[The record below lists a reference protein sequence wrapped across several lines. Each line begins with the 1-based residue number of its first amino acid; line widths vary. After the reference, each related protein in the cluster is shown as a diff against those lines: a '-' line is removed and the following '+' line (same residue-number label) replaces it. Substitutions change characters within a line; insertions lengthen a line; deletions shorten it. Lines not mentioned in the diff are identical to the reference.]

1 MLSGSLVVA
10 EDFLTITS
18 FPATLNLTTQSL
30 GEALGVDPTTITY
43 GDTFNFVAKSMRNDG
58 TMFYGQAPSF
68 DDSTNTVGLGNTE
81 SNLTNIAAYKSAM
94 SFGFIVSCPFV
105 QAEMLGTYD
114 VVFDDGFVGASQD
127 FVFDVVA
134 GANANQV
141 IMLDPYGSFYSPLDI
156 VVDVDDFGIATVDRQ
171 AAFGTDEVCCAGYS
185 LTYVETYTT
194 SLALSCIGYIDLKL
208 STGLG
213 IPPSTSGYTFG
224 DTRFIAQ
231 KTIKTKK
238 KMKNLN
244 LLFLLIPA
252 MFLTSC
258 GEDDYSEAYVDT
270 EAKTNLVATLEVNR
284 TKAAA
289 GTQIDAMVTLP
300 QAFDVASTV
309 TVRAINSN
317 SGDYTVGTVSFE
329 AGQTMASGAIIMPAN
344 IASPGTFYG
353 TDASA
358 NIMVTG
364 VALAEGND
372 PFTLTSNAISLTL
385 IDSNSWNGN
394 ADQVLKVALDWS
406 GPYGDNDIDLYILD
420 LDFNTYE
427 DSASGSR
434 FEGDWFNN
442 PANENHPDGD
452 YLLLID
458 IWSAAGVVDYNL
470 QLTHPSGTVD
480 MYEGDL
486 VAEDGYIIPVGFTK
500 TTVDGV
506 SSYVTYAF

>member
-1 MLSGSLVVA
+1 
-10 EDFLTITS
+10 
-18 FPATLNLTTQSL
+18 
-30 GEALGVDPTTITY
+30 
-43 GDTFNFVAKSMRNDG
+43 
-58 TMFYGQAPSF
+58 
-68 DDSTNTVGLGNTE
+68 
-81 SNLTNIAAYKSAM
+81 
-94 SFGFIVSCPFV
+94 
-105 QAEMLGTYD
+105 
-114 VVFDDGFVGASQD
+114 
-127 FVFDVVA
+127 
-134 GANANQV
+134 
-141 IMLDPYGSFYSPLDI
+141 
-156 VVDVDDFGIATVDRQ
+156 
-171 AAFGTDEVCCAGYS
+171 
-185 LTYVETYTT
+185 
-194 SLALSCIGYIDLKL
+194 
-208 STGLG
+208 
-213 IPPSTSGYTFG
+213 
-224 DTRFIAQ
+224 
-231 KTIKTKK
+231 
-238 KMKNLN
+238 
-244 LLFLLIPA
+244 

>member
-1 MLSGSLVVA
+1 
-10 EDFLTITS
+10 
-18 FPATLNLTTQSL
+18 
-30 GEALGVDPTTITY
+30 
-43 GDTFNFVAKSMRNDG
+43 
-58 TMFYGQAPSF
+58 
-68 DDSTNTVGLGNTE
+68 
-81 SNLTNIAAYKSAM
+81 
-94 SFGFIVSCPFV
+94 
-105 QAEMLGTYD
+105 
-114 VVFDDGFVGASQD
+114 
-127 FVFDVVA
+127 
-134 GANANQV
+134 
-141 IMLDPYGSFYSPLDI
+141 
-156 VVDVDDFGIATVDRQ
+156 
-171 AAFGTDEVCCAGYS
+171 
-185 LTYVETYTT
+185 
-194 SLALSCIGYIDLKL
+194 
-208 STGLG
+208 
-213 IPPSTSGYTFG
+213 
-224 DTRFIAQ
+224 
-231 KTIKTKK
+231 
-238 KMKNLN
+238 MKNLN

-317 SGDYTVGTVSFE
+317 SGDYTVGTISFE
-329 AGQTMASGAIIMPAN
+329 AGQTMASGAIMMPAN

-427 DSASGSR
+427 SSASGSR

>member
-1 MLSGSLVVA
+1 
-10 EDFLTITS
+10 
-18 FPATLNLTTQSL
+18 
-30 GEALGVDPTTITY
+30 
-43 GDTFNFVAKSMRNDG
+43 
-58 TMFYGQAPSF
+58 
-68 DDSTNTVGLGNTE
+68 
-81 SNLTNIAAYKSAM
+81 
-94 SFGFIVSCPFV
+94 
-105 QAEMLGTYD
+105 
-114 VVFDDGFVGASQD
+114 
-127 FVFDVVA
+127 
-134 GANANQV
+134 
-141 IMLDPYGSFYSPLDI
+141 
-156 VVDVDDFGIATVDRQ
+156 
-171 AAFGTDEVCCAGYS
+171 
-185 LTYVETYTT
+185 
-194 SLALSCIGYIDLKL
+194 
-208 STGLG
+208 
-213 IPPSTSGYTFG
+213 
-224 DTRFIAQ
+224 
-231 KTIKTKK
+231 
-238 KMKNLN
+238 MKNLN

-258 GEDDYSEAYVDT
+258 GEDDYSEAYVDS

>member
-1 MLSGSLVVA
+1 
-10 EDFLTITS
+10 
-18 FPATLNLTTQSL
+18 
-30 GEALGVDPTTITY
+30 
-43 GDTFNFVAKSMRNDG
+43 
-58 TMFYGQAPSF
+58 
-68 DDSTNTVGLGNTE
+68 
-81 SNLTNIAAYKSAM
+81 
-94 SFGFIVSCPFV
+94 
-105 QAEMLGTYD
+105 
-114 VVFDDGFVGASQD
+114 
-127 FVFDVVA
+127 
-134 GANANQV
+134 
-141 IMLDPYGSFYSPLDI
+141 
-156 VVDVDDFGIATVDRQ
+156 
-171 AAFGTDEVCCAGYS
+171 
-185 LTYVETYTT
+185 
-194 SLALSCIGYIDLKL
+194 
-208 STGLG
+208 
-213 IPPSTSGYTFG
+213 
-224 DTRFIAQ
+224 
-231 KTIKTKK
+231 
-238 KMKNLN
+238 MKNLN

-289 GTQIDAMVTLP
+289 GTQIDVMVTLP

-329 AGQTMASGAIIMPAN
+329 AGQTMASGAIMMPAN

-385 IDSNSWNGN
+385 IDLTGWDYND
-394 ADQVLKVALDWS
+394 AQVLKVALDWS
-406 GPYGDNDIDLYILD
+406 GPYDDNDLD
-420 LDFNTYE
+420 LFIYDFVRPQPYE
-427 DSASGSR
+427 SSTSSSR

-452 YLLLID
+452 YQIYIR
-458 IWSAAGVVDYNL
+458 IWDAAGVVDYNL

-480 MYEGDL
+480 FYEGDL
-486 VAEDGYIIPVGFTK
+486 VAEDIYIIPVGFTK

>member
-1 MLSGSLVVA
+1 
-10 EDFLTITS
+10 
-18 FPATLNLTTQSL
+18 
-30 GEALGVDPTTITY
+30 
-43 GDTFNFVAKSMRNDG
+43 
-58 TMFYGQAPSF
+58 
-68 DDSTNTVGLGNTE
+68 
-81 SNLTNIAAYKSAM
+81 
-94 SFGFIVSCPFV
+94 
-105 QAEMLGTYD
+105 
-114 VVFDDGFVGASQD
+114 
-127 FVFDVVA
+127 
-134 GANANQV
+134 
-141 IMLDPYGSFYSPLDI
+141 
-156 VVDVDDFGIATVDRQ
+156 
-171 AAFGTDEVCCAGYS
+171 
-185 LTYVETYTT
+185 
-194 SLALSCIGYIDLKL
+194 
-208 STGLG
+208 
-213 IPPSTSGYTFG
+213 
-224 DTRFIAQ
+224 
-231 KTIKTKK
+231 
-238 KMKNLN
+238 MKNLN

-317 SGDYTVGTVSFE
+317 NSDYTVGTVSFE
-329 AGQTMASGAIIMPAN
+329 AGQTMASGAIMMPAN

-385 IDSNSWNGN
+385 IDSNDWNGN

-406 GPYGDNDIDLYILD
+406 GPYGDNDIDLFILNQN
-420 LDFNTYE
+420 FNTYE
-427 DSASGSR
+427 SSTSGSR

-452 YLLLID
+452 YLVLID
-458 IWSAAGVVDYNL
+458 IWSAEGVVDYNL

-486 VAEDGYIIPVGFTK
+486 VEEDWYIIPVGFTK

>member
-1 MLSGSLVVA
+1 
-10 EDFLTITS
+10 
-18 FPATLNLTTQSL
+18 
-30 GEALGVDPTTITY
+30 
-43 GDTFNFVAKSMRNDG
+43 
-58 TMFYGQAPSF
+58 
-68 DDSTNTVGLGNTE
+68 
-81 SNLTNIAAYKSAM
+81 
-94 SFGFIVSCPFV
+94 
-105 QAEMLGTYD
+105 
-114 VVFDDGFVGASQD
+114 
-127 FVFDVVA
+127 
-134 GANANQV
+134 
-141 IMLDPYGSFYSPLDI
+141 
-156 VVDVDDFGIATVDRQ
+156 
-171 AAFGTDEVCCAGYS
+171 
-185 LTYVETYTT
+185 
-194 SLALSCIGYIDLKL
+194 
-208 STGLG
+208 
-213 IPPSTSGYTFG
+213 
-224 DTRFIAQ
+224 
-231 KTIKTKK
+231 
-238 KMKNLN
+238 MKNLN

-329 AGQTMASGAIIMPAN
+329 AGQTMASGAVMMPAN

-427 DSASGSR
+427 SSASGSR

-486 VAEDGYIIPVGFTK
+486 VVEDGYIIPVGFTK

>member
-1 MLSGSLVVA
+1 
-10 EDFLTITS
+10 
-18 FPATLNLTTQSL
+18 
-30 GEALGVDPTTITY
+30 
-43 GDTFNFVAKSMRNDG
+43 
-58 TMFYGQAPSF
+58 
-68 DDSTNTVGLGNTE
+68 
-81 SNLTNIAAYKSAM
+81 
-94 SFGFIVSCPFV
+94 
-105 QAEMLGTYD
+105 
-114 VVFDDGFVGASQD
+114 
-127 FVFDVVA
+127 
-134 GANANQV
+134 
-141 IMLDPYGSFYSPLDI
+141 
-156 VVDVDDFGIATVDRQ
+156 
-171 AAFGTDEVCCAGYS
+171 
-185 LTYVETYTT
+185 
-194 SLALSCIGYIDLKL
+194 
-208 STGLG
+208 
-213 IPPSTSGYTFG
+213 
-224 DTRFIAQ
+224 
-231 KTIKTKK
+231 
-238 KMKNLN
+238 MKNLN

-258 GEDDYSEAYVDT
+258 GEDDYSEAYVDS

-329 AGQTMASGAIIMPAN
+329 AGQTMASGAIMMPAN

-427 DSASGSR
+427 SSASGSR

>member
-1 MLSGSLVVA
+1 
-10 EDFLTITS
+10 
-18 FPATLNLTTQSL
+18 
-30 GEALGVDPTTITY
+30 
-43 GDTFNFVAKSMRNDG
+43 
-58 TMFYGQAPSF
+58 
-68 DDSTNTVGLGNTE
+68 
-81 SNLTNIAAYKSAM
+81 
-94 SFGFIVSCPFV
+94 
-105 QAEMLGTYD
+105 
-114 VVFDDGFVGASQD
+114 
-127 FVFDVVA
+127 
-134 GANANQV
+134 
-141 IMLDPYGSFYSPLDI
+141 
-156 VVDVDDFGIATVDRQ
+156 
-171 AAFGTDEVCCAGYS
+171 
-185 LTYVETYTT
+185 
-194 SLALSCIGYIDLKL
+194 
-208 STGLG
+208 
-213 IPPSTSGYTFG
+213 
-224 DTRFIAQ
+224 
-231 KTIKTKK
+231 
-238 KMKNLN
+238 MKNLN

-252 MFLTSC
+252 MILTSC

-317 SGDYTVGTVSFE
+317 SGDYTVGTISFE
-329 AGQTMASGAIIMPAN
+329 AGQTMASGAIMMPAN

-427 DSASGSR
+427 SSASGSR

>member
-1 MLSGSLVVA
+1 
-10 EDFLTITS
+10 
-18 FPATLNLTTQSL
+18 
-30 GEALGVDPTTITY
+30 
-43 GDTFNFVAKSMRNDG
+43 
-58 TMFYGQAPSF
+58 
-68 DDSTNTVGLGNTE
+68 
-81 SNLTNIAAYKSAM
+81 
-94 SFGFIVSCPFV
+94 
-105 QAEMLGTYD
+105 
-114 VVFDDGFVGASQD
+114 
-127 FVFDVVA
+127 
-134 GANANQV
+134 
-141 IMLDPYGSFYSPLDI
+141 
-156 VVDVDDFGIATVDRQ
+156 
-171 AAFGTDEVCCAGYS
+171 
-185 LTYVETYTT
+185 
-194 SLALSCIGYIDLKL
+194 
-208 STGLG
+208 
-213 IPPSTSGYTFG
+213 
-224 DTRFIAQ
+224 
-231 KTIKTKK
+231 
-238 KMKNLN
+238 MKNLN

-329 AGQTMASGAIIMPAN
+329 AGQTMASGAIMMPAN

-385 IDSNSWNGN
+385 IDSNDWNGN

-406 GPYGDNDIDLYILD
+406 GPYGDNDIDLFILNQN
-420 LDFNTYE
+420 FNTYE
-427 DSASGSR
+427 SSTSGSR

-452 YLLLID
+452 YLVLID
-458 IWSAAGVVDYNL
+458 IWSAEGVVDYNL

-480 MYEGDL
+480 IYEGDL
-486 VAEDGYIIPVGFTK
+486 VAEDGYIIPVGLTK

>member
-1 MLSGSLVVA
+1 
-10 EDFLTITS
+10 
-18 FPATLNLTTQSL
+18 
-30 GEALGVDPTTITY
+30 
-43 GDTFNFVAKSMRNDG
+43 
-58 TMFYGQAPSF
+58 
-68 DDSTNTVGLGNTE
+68 
-81 SNLTNIAAYKSAM
+81 
-94 SFGFIVSCPFV
+94 
-105 QAEMLGTYD
+105 
-114 VVFDDGFVGASQD
+114 
-127 FVFDVVA
+127 
-134 GANANQV
+134 
-141 IMLDPYGSFYSPLDI
+141 
-156 VVDVDDFGIATVDRQ
+156 
-171 AAFGTDEVCCAGYS
+171 
-185 LTYVETYTT
+185 
-194 SLALSCIGYIDLKL
+194 
-208 STGLG
+208 
-213 IPPSTSGYTFG
+213 
-224 DTRFIAQ
+224 
-231 KTIKTKK
+231 
-238 KMKNLN
+238 MKNLN

>member
-1 MLSGSLVVA
+1 MKKIFFILTIVSLGLTSCTDESTFSNPSHHQLSNGSFLRFADDGVAASYPDPQDIVISERIYDANGNTSSYSLTVTAVLSGSLVVA

-43 GDTFNFVAKSMRNDG
+43 GDTFSFVAKSMRNDG

-208 STGLG
+208 YTGLG

-224 DTRFIAQ
+224 NTRFIAQ
-231 KTIKTKK
+231 K
-238 KMKNLN
+238 
-244 LLFLLIPA
+244 
-252 MFLTSC
+252 
-258 GEDDYSEAYVDT
+258 
-270 EAKTNLVATLEVNR
+270 
-284 TKAAA
+284 
-289 GTQIDAMVTLP
+289 Q
-300 QAFDVASTV
+300 
-309 TVRAINSN
+309 
-317 SGDYTVGTVSFE
+317 
-329 AGQTMASGAIIMPAN
+329 
-344 IASPGTFYG
+344 
-353 TDASA
+353 
-358 NIMVTG
+358 
-364 VALAEGND
+364 
-372 PFTLTSNAISLTL
+372 
-385 IDSNSWNGN
+385 
-394 ADQVLKVALDWS
+394 
-406 GPYGDNDIDLYILD
+406 
-420 LDFNTYE
+420 
-427 DSASGSR
+427 
-434 FEGDWFNN
+434 
-442 PANENHPDGD
+442 
-452 YLLLID
+452 
-458 IWSAAGVVDYNL
+458 
-470 QLTHPSGTVD
+470 
-480 MYEGDL
+480 
-486 VAEDGYIIPVGFTK
+486 
-500 TTVDGV
+500 
-506 SSYVTYAF
+506 

>member
-1 MLSGSLVVA
+1 
-10 EDFLTITS
+10 
-18 FPATLNLTTQSL
+18 
-30 GEALGVDPTTITY
+30 
-43 GDTFNFVAKSMRNDG
+43 
-58 TMFYGQAPSF
+58 
-68 DDSTNTVGLGNTE
+68 
-81 SNLTNIAAYKSAM
+81 
-94 SFGFIVSCPFV
+94 
-105 QAEMLGTYD
+105 
-114 VVFDDGFVGASQD
+114 
-127 FVFDVVA
+127 
-134 GANANQV
+134 
-141 IMLDPYGSFYSPLDI
+141 
-156 VVDVDDFGIATVDRQ
+156 
-171 AAFGTDEVCCAGYS
+171 
-185 LTYVETYTT
+185 
-194 SLALSCIGYIDLKL
+194 
-208 STGLG
+208 
-213 IPPSTSGYTFG
+213 
-224 DTRFIAQ
+224 
-231 KTIKTKK
+231 
-238 KMKNLN
+238 MKNLN

-317 SGDYTVGTVSFE
+317 NGDYTVGTVSFE
-329 AGQTMASGAIIMPAN
+329 AGQTMASGAIMMPAN
-344 IASPGTFYG
+344 IASPGEFYG
-353 TDASA
+353 WAAVA

-372 PFTLTSNAISLTL
+372 PFTLTSNAVSLTL
-385 IDSNSWNGN
+385 IDSNDWNGN

-406 GPYGDNDIDLYILD
+406 GPYGNNINNNLNLWIYDADLVDWFEYS
-420 LDFNTYE
+420 TTT
-427 DSASGSR
+427 SR

-452 YLLLID
+452 YLVLID
-458 IWSAAGVVDYNL
+458 IWSAVGVVDYNL

-486 VAEDGYIIPVGFTK
+486 VEEDWYIIPVGFTK